1 MQINGFLY
9 SYNYSTPPLLIL
21 LLLIKRTFK
30 FLETKNVY
38 SVHSVEQLDEP

>member
-1 MQINGFLY
+1 MDF
-9 SYNYSTPPLLIL
+9 STPITIQLPPLLIL

-38 SVHSVEQLDEP
+38 SVHSVEQLNEP